1 MVGSAED
8 DVLEDV
14 SVKTVVDL
22 IRYLII
28 LGNYAPGKLTQRK
41 LQQRERRI
49 PARISPSKIRPPK
62 IRQQS
67 DVEEVGSL
75 LLQRLKRW
83 YEN

>member
-41 LQQRERRI
+41 SQRERRI
-49 PARISPSKIRPPK
+49 PVRISPSKIRPPK